1 MMARVELKLPE
12 DLIQKLSTLADRA
25 DDIIPKALEDGGAV
39 VLSRVRGNLQSVV
52 GRDTKYPSRSTGTL
66 EAALGMSPVKVDSKG
81 VYNVK
86 IGFSEPRSGGNSNAK
101 VANILEHGK
110 HGQPPKPFLAP
121 AKASS
126 RAAAIAAMKSR
137 LEREIDS
144 L

>member
-1 MMARVELKLPE
+1 MARVELKLPD
-12 DLIQKLSTLADRA
+12 DLIQKLSALADRA
-25 DDIIPKALEDGGAV
+25 DDIIPKALEDGGTV
-39 VLSRVRGNLQSVV
+39 VLSRVRRNLQAVI
-52 GRDTKYPSRSTGTL
+52 GRDTKYPSRSTGAL

-121 AKASS
+121 AKAVS
-126 RAAAIAAMKSR
+126 RSAAIAAMKFR
-137 LEREIDS
+137 LEREIES

>member
-1 MMARVELKLPE
+1 VARVELKLPD
-12 DLIQKLSTLADRA
+12 DLIQKLSALADRA

-39 VLSRVRGNLQSVV
+39 VLSRVRVNLQAVI

-66 EAALGMSPVKVDSKG
+66 EAALGMSPVKADSKG

-86 IGFSEPRSGGNSNAK
+86 IGFAEPRSGGGSNAT
-101 VANILEHGK
+101 VANIIEYGR

-126 RAAAIAAMKSR
+126 RSAAIAAMKSR
-137 LEREIDS
+137 LESEIDS